1 MALLTPWGEMY
12 KSSAAF
18 EKLQVLQTVRKY
30 KNDVGFIDVPHAH
43 ELIVEGLKLLDVLHS
58 VKSSIP

>member
-1 MALLTPWGEMY
+1 MY

-30 KNDVGFIDVPHAH
+30 KNDVGFIGTLHAH
-43 ELIVEGLKLLDVLHS
+43 EPMVERLKLSDVLLF